1 VDCDTT
7 DKIYAFISRPKLFNI
22 KKKELSQKEAEE
34 RTTKMVKL
42 LP

>member
-7 DKIYAFISRPKLFNI
+7 DKIYAFISRLFNI